1 MMMNIVEPKLADLIC
16 FEVAEAFKCELTW
29 LTTSYGKVEKR
40 ERGFGSNKYIERTKR
55 RFYPAVPLDNYKYLE
70 LFPNSDLGNFMYMDF
85 KRQYIKDIGSNM
97 LKGTY
102 EIGMVFWFDFT
113 DIYGSDSEIKT
124 KENVKYEVLS
134 AIKNYSWKNLKIK
147 ILGFQDRVEDIYN
160 GYFYEELE
168 EQSYMRPY
176 GGFRL
181 NIEVE
186 TSTFCI

>member
-1 MMMNIVEPKLADLIC
+1 
-16 FEVAEAFKCELTW
+16 
-29 LTTSYGKVEKR
+29 
-40 ERGFGSNKYIERTKR
+40 
-55 RFYPAVPLDNYKYLE
+55 
-70 LFPNSDLGNFMYMDF
+70 MYMDF